1 MYHTYHVKGHFASD
15 KQTRCWYKLSKVTN
29 QRVYQELVYRNDVFK
44 TMLTGS
50 PIISSFSTRPQLSP
64 ARFFNRPLSL
74 TESLEQA
81 KTMCSLQFVFVALS
95 LPCFFLRCFVS
106 SLFVCRRKVCALLVC
121 FYLLDVD
128 ILILGLEMP
137 KKYVSCCFWPLIC
150 IAFFCNSI
158 FVLVWVTSFIFCNF
172 QLYRDVR
179 TSNR

>member
-1 MYHTYHVKGHFASD
+1 MQVYHTCHVKGHFASD

-29 QRVYQELVYRNDVFK
+29 QRVYQELVYRNDVLK
-44 TMLTGS
+44 QCLQAL
-50 PIISSFSTRPQLSP
+50 PSFS
-64 ARFFNRPLSL
+64 LSL
-74 TESLEQA
+74 PGLPTFSIVHCHWQRALEQA
-81 KTMCSLQFVFVALS
+81 KTMWSLQFVFVALS
-95 LPCFFLRCFVS
+95 LCCFFLRCFVS

-172 QLYRDVR
+172 QLYRNVR